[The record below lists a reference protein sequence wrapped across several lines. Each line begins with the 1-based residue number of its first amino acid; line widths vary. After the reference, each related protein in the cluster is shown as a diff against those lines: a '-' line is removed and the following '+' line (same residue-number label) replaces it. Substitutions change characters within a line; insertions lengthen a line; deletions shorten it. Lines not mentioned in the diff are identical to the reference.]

1 MKSPM
6 KTMQESPS
14 TIVTMETTSGFR
26 ARIAIP
32 MLMIENTDSPRMKS
46 S

>member
-1 MKSPM
+1 MKM
-6 KTMQESPS
+6 MQESPS
-14 TIVTMETTSGFR
+14 TIVHDRDDCWFR
-26 ARIAIP
+26 AKIAMP